1 MKVTVVG
8 AVGIDEH
15 IKIEDV
21 RYLPSPFK
29 KYIKKTL
36 AYSQIQEV
44 YGPEWTVEKVFGELK
59 ERAIEP
65 VIYSYGG
72 RAPHVAYGL
81 AKLENKASLVTT
93 FGGDYNEAY
102 PGFFGGGYL
111 EHLIRAGVEIQHR
124 EIGIPEKIWRKPEIE
139 DYLKEKLGKELYE
152 IGVLVVTN
160 KKTSKITCVKDKK
173 GNDFFYIDDI
183 NGASIVEKWRKA
195 PTRLIS
201 NSNIVFITSSET
213 SFMQRNAKEAYTQGK
228 RLLVD
233 IGSYGIT
240 SEYIKEVVPKAE
252 IIMGNPYEIE
262 QILQTYSLKS
272 IEEIFTIDTKYPKYI
287 LIENKIEG
295 YVDIYARGEIKKRIG
310 PVKLQKKGNSV
321 GCCDAIATGVISGIA
336 NKIDIET
343 SVAIG
348 LLEASSVWDV
358 EGVQEGMLD
367 KNGLIK
373 RAKENI
379 DRLGKDIVQTI
390 IERYS

>member
-152 IGVLVVTN
+152 IGVLVVIN

-183 NGASIVEKWRKA
+183 NGASIVEKWREA
-195 PTRLIS
+195 PTQLIS
-201 NSNIVFITSSET
+201 NSDMVFITSSET

-262 QILQTYSLKS
+262 QILQTDSLKS

>member
-21 RYLPSPFK
+21 RYLPSPFR

-152 IGVLVVTN
+152 IGVLVVIN

-213 SFMQRNAKEAYTQGK
+213 SFMQRKAKEAYTQGK

-336 NKIDIET
+336 NKIDIEP

>member
-21 RYLPSPFK
+21 RYLPSPFR

-152 IGVLVVTN
+152 IGVLVVIN

-336 NKIDIET
+336 NKIDIEP

>member
-183 NGASIVEKWRKA
+183 NGASIVEKWREA
-195 PTRLIS
+195 PTQLIS
-201 NSNIVFITSSET
+201 NSDMVFITSSET

-262 QILQTYSLKS
+262 QILQTDSLKS

>member
-183 NGASIVEKWRKA
+183 NGASIVEKWREA
-195 PTRLIS
+195 PTQLIS
-201 NSNIVFITSSET
+201 NSNIIFITSSET

-262 QILQTYSLKS
+262 QILQTDSLKS